1 MSRFPLYLAQFTSGM
16 VAVTLGPL
24 LDPIL
29 RDLDIPLA
37 QGGLPAVAVFV
48 GMPLG
53 ILFVNLFLARV
64 PVQWCLVGAAVVLCA
79 GFAAAGFLSR
89 GLWSFCLAYF
99 FVGFASVM
107 FSLVPGMWIAAH
119 VREKTASA
127 LNVVMLSCVL
137 AMIIT
142 PLGLGALLGWGA
154 TWRWILVGE
163 AGLAAVLAVIF
174 LAFPL
179 LDIPDRENLRA
190 RHIKEVFAYNPRLVA
205 AMAVAGFLYSGAE
218 GTLVTWLPKFE
229 VDVFGAT
236 GVWAGLAVTFYFVG
250 QLVGRLAL
258 RNVIRRFLPSTL
270 LIGFAVV
277 MATFVAATAVSPGQ
291 AASLALTFV
300 AGLGASASVS
310 QIGSYA
316 SKFPRWHAG
325 VVFSAFQVAAGLGA
339 TAFPYV
345 TGPVADGTGFRAAI
359 AVAAIPA
366 LILAVLALCLRRV
379 SGETRAPV
387 RL

>member
-1 MSRFPLYLAQFTSGM
+1 MSRFPLYLSQFTSGM

-29 RDLDIPLA
+29 RDFDIPLA
-37 QGGLPAVAVFV
+37 QGGLPAAAVFV
-48 GMPLG
+48 GMPTG

-64 PVQWCLVGAAVVLCA
+64 PVQRCLVGAAVLLCA
-79 GFAAAGFLSR
+79 GFAAAGLLSR
-89 GLWSFCLAYF
+89 GLWSFCVAYF

-107 FSLVPGMWIAAH
+107 FSLIPGMWIAAH

-127 LNVVMLSCVL
+127 LNIVMLSCVF
-137 AMIIT
+137 AMIVT
-142 PLGLGALLGWGA
+142 PLSWGALIGWGV

-163 AGLAAVLAVIF
+163 AGFAAVLAAILVV
-174 LAFPL
+174 FPL
-179 LDIPDRENLRA
+179 RDIPGRENLRA
-190 RHIKEVFAYNPRLVA
+190 RHIREVVAFNPRLVA
-205 AMAVAGFLYSGAE
+205 AMALAGFMYSGAE

-250 QLVGRLAL
+250 QLVGRLAM
-258 RNVIRRFLPSTL
+258 RNLIRRFLPSTL
-270 LIGFAVV
+270 LMGFVVV
-277 MATFVAATAVSPGQ
+277 MAAFIGATAVSPGQ
-291 AASLALTFV
+291 AASLALTFA

-310 QIGSYA
+310 QIGSYS

-325 VVFSAFQVAAGLGA
+325 VVFSAFQIAAGLGA

-345 TGPVADGTGFRAAI
+345 TGPMADRFGFRAAI
-359 AVAAIPA
+359 AVAAVPA
-366 LILAVLALCLRRV
+366 LILVFLALYLRRV
-379 SGETRAPV
+379 SGERSPSS
-387 RL
+387 R